1 MALDLTEDEKQLL
14 AALPQSIGSAV
25 AFAGRS
31 GLFGTGKEMFA
42 SGQALMSGL
51 KDYPGNELIQ
61 AIVPDPSAADKRA
74 ELDQARQTR
83 DWAMAR
89 MKAKGITSAE
99 KLTAQTL
106 DDAREAAQLLSSKVD
121 TNTASQYRAWA
132 MGVAEKVA
140 MASTEG
146 GFLGFGGTRLSD
158 DEKAII
164 AQIKTALGA

>member
-1 MALDLTEDEKQLL
+1 MPLNLTNDELQLL

-42 SGQALMSGL
+42 SGQALMAGV

-61 AIVPDPSAADKRA
+61 AIVPDPKAADKSA
-74 ELDQARQTR
+74 ELEQARKTR

-106 DDAREAAQLLSSKVD
+106 EDAREAAQLLDSKVD
-121 TNTASQYRAWA
+121 ATQAAQYREWA
-132 MGVAEKVA
+132 LSVAEKVA

-158 DEKAII
+158 PEKALIE
-164 AQIKTALGA
+164 QIKTALRA

>member
-1 MALDLTEDEKQLL
+1 MALNLTDDELQLL

-42 SGQALMSGL
+42 SGQALMAGV

-61 AIVPDPSAADKRA
+61 AIVPDPNAADKSA
-74 ELDQARQTR
+74 ELEQARKTR

-106 DDAREAAQLLSSKVD
+106 QDAREAAQLLDTKVD
-121 TNTASQYRAWA
+121 PAQAAQYRQWA
-132 MGVAEKVA
+132 LGVADKVA

-158 DEKAII
+158 DEKKII
-164 AQIKTALGA
+164 AELRTALGA

>member
-1 MALDLTEDEKQLL
+1 MALNLTEDELQLL
-14 AALPQSIGSAV
+14 ASLPQSIGSAV

-42 SGQALMSGL
+42 SGQALMAGI
-51 KDYPGNELIQ
+51 KDYADNELIQ
-61 AIVPDPSAADKRA
+61 AIVPDPHAADKSA
-74 ELDQARQTR
+74 ELDQARKTR

-89 MKAKGITSAE
+89 LKAKGVTSAE

-106 DDAREAAQLLSSKVD
+106 EDAREAAQILDSKVD
-121 TNTASQYRAWA
+121 PAQAAQYRQWA
-132 MGVAEKVA
+132 LGVADKVA

-158 DEKAII
+158 AEKSLIE
-164 AQIKTALGA
+164 QLRTALRA

>member
-1 MALDLTEDEKQLL
+1 MALNLTDDELQLL

-42 SGQALMSGL
+42 SGQALMAGV
-51 KDYPGNELIQ
+51 KDYPGNALIQ
-61 AIVPDPSAADKRA
+61 AIVPDPSAADKSA
-74 ELDQARQTR
+74 ELDQARKTR

-106 DDAREAAQLLSSKVD
+106 EDAGEAAQLLDTKVD
-121 TNTASQYRAWA
+121 PAEAAQYRQWA
-132 MGVAEKVA
+132 LGVAEKVA

-146 GFLGFGGTRLSD
+146 GFLGFGGTRLS
-158 DEKAII
+158 EEEQKLIGALR
-164 AQIKTALGA
+164 AALGA

>member
-1 MALDLTEDEKQLL
+1 MALNLSDDELQLL
-14 AALPQSIGSAV
+14 ASLPQSIGSAV

-42 SGQALMSGL
+42 SGQALMAGV
-51 KDYPGNELIQ
+51 KDFPGNALIQ
-61 AIVPDPSAADKRA
+61 AIVPDPAAADKKA

-89 MKAKGITSAE
+89 MKAKGINSAE

-106 DDAREAAQLLSSKVD
+106 EDAREVNQLLDQKVDPAEAAQYREWALS
-121 TNTASQYRAWA
+121 
-132 MGVAEKVA
+132 VAEKVA

-146 GFLGFGGTRLSD
+146 GFLGFGGTCLSEA
-158 DEKAII
+158 EKTLIE
-164 AQIKTALGA
+164 QIKVALRA

>member
-1 MALDLTEDEKQLL
+1 MPVNLSEEELQLL

-42 SGQALMSGL
+42 SGQALMAGV

-61 AIVPDPSAADKRA
+61 AIVPDPKAADKSA
-74 ELDQARQTR
+74 ELEQARKTR

-99 KLTAQTL
+99 ADRADTGRR
-106 DDAREAAQLLSSKVD
+106 ARGGAGARQQGRRHAGRSIPRMGAERGRRWPWRPRKAAFWAL
-121 TNTASQYRAWA
+121 AARA
-132 MGVAEKVA
+132 
-140 MASTEG
+140 
-146 GFLGFGGTRLSD
+146 
-158 DEKAII
+158 
-164 AQIKTALGA
+164 

>member
-1 MALDLTEDEKQLL
+1 MALNLTEDELQLL
-14 AALPQSIGSAV
+14 ASLPQSIGSAV

-42 SGQALMSGL
+42 SGQALMAGV

-61 AIVPDPSAADKRA
+61 AVVPDPAATDKSA
-74 ELDQARQTR
+74 ELEQSRKTR

-89 MKAKGITSAE
+89 MKAKGIDSAA
-99 KLTAQTL
+99 KLSAQTL
-106 DDAREAAQLLSSKVD
+106 EDAREAAQLLDAKVD
-121 TNTASQYRAWA
+121 AATASQYRAWA
-132 MGVAEKVA
+132 LGVAEKVA

-158 DEKAII
+158 EEKTVI
-164 AQIKTALGA
+164 AQVKAALGA

>member
-1 MALDLTEDEKQLL
+1 MPLNLTEDELQLL

-42 SGQALMSGL
+42 SGQALMAGV

-61 AIVPDPSAADKRA
+61 AIVPDPKAADKSA
-74 ELDQARQTR
+74 
-83 DWAMAR
+83 AR

-106 DDAREAAQLLSSKVD
+106 EDAREAAQLLDSKVD
-121 TNTASQYRAWA
+121 PAQAAQYRQWA
-132 MGVAEKVA
+132 LGVADKVA

-158 DEKAII
+158 AEKSLID
-164 AQIKTALGA
+164 QLKTALRV

>member
-1 MALDLTEDEKQLL
+1 MPLNLTEDELQLL

-42 SGQALMSGL
+42 SGQALMAGA

-61 AIVPDPSAADKRA
+61 AIVPDPSAADKSA
-74 ELDQARQTR
+74 ELDQARKTR

-106 DDAREAAQLLSSKVD
+106 EDAREAAQLLDS
-121 TNTASQYRAWA
+121 NEHQAQAAQYRQWA
-132 MGVAEKVA
+132 LGVADKVA

-158 DEKAII
+158 AETSLID
-164 AQIKTALGA
+164 QLKTALRA

>member
-1 MALDLTEDEKQLL
+1 MALNLTEDELQLL
-14 AALPQSIGSAV
+14 ASLPQSIGSAV

-42 SGQALMSGL
+42 SGQALMAGV
-51 KDYPGNELIQ
+51 KDFPGNELIQ
-61 AIVPDPSAADKRA
+61 AIVPDPAAADKSA
-74 ELDQARQTR
+74 ELDQARKTR

-106 DDAREAAQLLSSKVD
+106 EDAREAAQLLNSKVD
-121 TNTASQYRAWA
+121 PAQAAQYREWA
-132 MGVAEKVA
+132 MGVADKVA

-158 DEKAII
+158 DEKKVI
-164 AQIKTALGA
+164 AELRGALGA

>member
-1 MALDLTEDEKQLL
+1 MALNLTDDELQLL
-14 AALPQSIGSAV
+14 AALPQSIGSAM

-42 SGQALMSGL
+42 SGQALMSGV

-61 AIVPDPSAADKRA
+61 AIVPDPSAADKSA
-74 ELDQARQTR
+74 ELDQARKTR

-89 MKAKGITSAE
+89 MKDKQINSAE

-106 DDAREAAQLLSSKVD
+106 EDAREASQLLSAKVD
-121 TNTASQYRAWA
+121 PTQAAQYRQWA
-132 MGVAEKVA
+132 LGVAEKVA

-158 DEKAII
+158 SEKSLIE
-164 AQIKTALGA
+164 QIRQALGA

>member
-1 MALDLTEDEKQLL
+1 MALNLTEDELQLL

-42 SGQALMSGL
+42 SGQALMAGV
-51 KDYPGNELIQ
+51 KDFPGNELIQ
-61 AIVPDPSAADKRA
+61 AIVPDPAAADKST
-74 ELDQARQTR
+74 ELEQARKTR

-106 DDAREAAQLLSSKVD
+106 DDAREAAGLLNSKVD
-121 TNTASQYRAWA
+121 PAQATQYRQWA

-140 MASTEG
+140 TASTEG

-158 DEKAII
+158 DEKKII
-164 AQIKTALGA
+164 ADLRTALGA

>member
-1 MALDLTEDEKQLL
+1 
-14 AALPQSIGSAV
+14 
-25 AFAGRS
+25 
-31 GLFGTGKEMFA
+31 MFA
-42 SGQALMSGL
+42 SGQALMAGA

-61 AIVPDPSAADKRA
+61 AIVPDPSAADKSA
-74 ELDQARQTR
+74 ELDQARKTR

-106 DDAREAAQLLSSKVD
+106 EDAREAAQLLDSKVD
-121 TNTASQYRAWA
+121 PAQAAQYRQWA
-132 MGVAEKVA
+132 LGVADKVA

-158 DEKAII
+158 AEKSLID
-164 AQIKTALGA
+164 QLKTALRA

>member
-1 MALDLTEDEKQLL
+1 MPVNLSEDELQLL

-42 SGQALMSGL
+42 SGQALMAGV

-61 AIVPDPSAADKRA
+61 AIVPDPSAADKSA
-74 ELDQARQTR
+74 ELDQARKTR

>member
-1 MALDLTEDEKQLL
+1 MALNLTDDELQLL
-14 AALPQSIGSAV
+14 ATLPQAIGSAV

-42 SGQALMSGL
+42 SGQALMAGV
-51 KDYPGNELIQ
+51 KDYPRNELIQ
-61 AIVPDPSAADKRA
+61 AIVPDPSAEDKNA
-74 ELDQARQTR
+74 ELAQARKSR

-99 KLTAQTL
+99 KLSAQTL
-106 DDAREAAQLLSSKVD
+106 EDAREAAQILNGKLDATV
-121 TNTASQYRAWA
+121 ASEYRAWA
-132 MGVAEKVA
+132 MSVAEKVA

-158 DEKAII
+158 AEKDVI

>member
-1 MALDLTEDEKQLL
+1 MPLNLTNDELQLL

-42 SGQALMSGL
+42 SGQALMAGV

-61 AIVPDPSAADKRA
+61 AIVPDPTATDKHA
-74 ELDQARQTR
+74 ELDQARATR

-89 MKAKGITSAE
+89 MKEKQINSAD

-106 DDAREAAQLLSSKVD
+106 EDAREVAQLLDSKID
-121 TNTASQYRAWA
+121 PAQAAQYRQWA
-132 MGVAEKVA
+132 LGVADKVA

-158 DEKAII
+158 AEKSLI
-164 AQIKTALGA
+164 AQIREALKA

>member
-1 MALDLTEDEKQLL
+1 MAQNLSDDELQLL

-42 SGQALMSGL
+42 SGQALMAGV
-51 KDYPGNELIQ
+51 KDYPDNALIQ
-61 AIVPDPSAADKRA
+61 AIVPDPKAIDKSA
-74 ELDQARQTR
+74 ELEQARKTR
-83 DWAMAR
+83 DWAMSR
-89 MKAKGITSAE
+89 MKEKQIDSAE

-106 DDAREAAQLLSSKVD
+106 KDAREAAQLLDTKVD
-121 TNTASQYRAWA
+121 ATEAAQYREWA
-132 MGVAEKVA
+132 LSVAEKVA

-158 DEKAII
+158 EEKTLIE
-164 AQIKTALGA
+164 QIRTALRA

>member
-1 MALDLTEDEKQLL
+1 MKVELTEDEKQLL
-14 AALPQSIGSAV
+14 ALLPQSIGSAM
-25 AFAGRS
+25 AMAGKS

-42 SGQALMSGL
+42 SGQALMAGV
-51 KDYPGNELIQ
+51 KHYPGNELIQ
-61 AIVPDPSAADKRA
+61 AIVPDPQAADKSA
-74 ELDQARQTR
+74 ELDQARKTR

-106 DDAREAAQLLSSKVD
+106 EDAREAAQLLDSKVD
-121 TNTASQYRAWA
+121 PAQAAQYRQWA
-132 MGVAEKVA
+132 LGVADKVA

-158 DEKAII
+158 AEKSLID
-164 AQIKTALGA
+164 QLKTALRA

>member
-1 MALDLTEDEKQLL
+1 MALNLSEDELQLL

-42 SGQALMSGL
+42 SGQAMMAGV
-51 KDYPGNELIQ
+51 KDFPGNELIQ
-61 AIVPDPSAADKRA
+61 AIVPDPAAADKRA
-74 ELDQARQTR
+74 ELDQARKTR

-99 KLTAQTL
+99 KLTAQML
-106 DDAREAAQLLSSKVD
+106 EDAREATQLLDGKVD
-121 TNTASQYRAWA
+121 ATQAAQYREWA
-132 MGVAEKVA
+132 MSVAEKVA

-158 DEKAII
+158 AEKSLIE
-164 AQIKTALGA
+164 QIRMALRA

>member
-1 MALDLTEDEKQLL
+1 MPKNLTEDELQLL
-14 AALPQSIGSAV
+14 AALPQAIGSAV

-42 SGQALMSGL
+42 SGQALMAGV
-51 KDYPGNELIQ
+51 KDYPDNALIQ
-61 AIVPDPSAADKRA
+61 AIVPDPRAADKSA
-74 ELDQARQTR
+74 ELEQARRTR

-99 KLTAQTL
+99 KLAAQTVE
-106 DDAREAAQLLSSKVD
+106 DAREAALLLRDKVD
-121 TNTASQYRAWA
+121 ATQAAQYREWA
-132 MGVAEKVA
+132 LGVAEKVA

-158 DEKAII
+158 AEKQLIE
-164 AQIKTALGA
+164 QIQAALAA